1 MTTSYTVSETFSIT
15 HARHIASRVAG
26 DLRLMSRYYGRPTLG
41 EIEDYLEEIAQLLVQ
56 GYLGTFEVGYRRAGC
71 RVFTLYYEVL
81 GDGTLSD
88 ARAGGV
94 PTNADITGASF
105 FSYVTY
111 TPSLLGLSEAAQATF
126 LAGLPV
132 QRTEQP
138 EPLDGN
144 GYWVHDDRNY
154 AAGGLGLR
162 RGRFVAQ

>member
-1 MTTSYTVSETFSIT
+1 MTTSYTLSETFSIT
-15 HARHIASRVAG
+15 HAQHIASRVAG

-41 EIEDYLEEIAQLLVQ
+41 EVEDYLDEIAQLLVK
-56 GYLGTFEVGYRRAGC
+56 GYLGTFEVGFRRAGC
-71 RVFTLYYEVL
+71 RVFTLYYEAL

-94 PTNADITGASF
+94 PTDADITGASF

-111 TPSLLGLSEAAQATF
+111 TNSLLTLGAAARAAV

-138 EPLDGN
+138 EPVDGN
-144 GYWVHDDRNY
+144 GSWVLDDRNY

-162 RGRFVAQ
+162 RGRFVPR